1 MVVPISQVF
10 FQRLAETGHR
20 DSVKM
25 AASATPGYNKLAGK
39 KMIDDFPHKTGPVQA
54 SMQFRVRTYNR
65 KGVGITCFNWVDV
78 TNCEGC
84 WDLHARSG
92 ELWPPGGFILGLMKW
107 ELCITTLVEPWF
119 RGVEDGHDQNTWV
132 INLQNVVGLL
142 IIGFWVKQS
151 GKDGTKQ
158 NWSWMAIHT
167 MLQKW
172 CTANW
177 CRFICYLPALSQYQT
192 LQLDLN
198 QNSPQ
203 KASRIAN
210 DEAVEKG
217 TWIHEIPTNMMA

>member
-1 MVVPISQVF
+1 M
-10 FQRLAETGHR
+10 FQLSWRHQLWRSLGFACPER
-20 DSVKM
+20 WAM
-25 AASATPGYNKLAGK
+25 AS
-39 KMIDDFPHKTGPVQA
+39 
-54 SMQFRVRTYNR
+54 R
-65 KGVGITCFNWVDV
+65 
-78 TNCEGC
+78 
-84 WDLHARSG
+84 
-92 ELWPPGGFILGLMKW
+92 GFILGLMKW

-119 RGVEDGHDQNTWV
+119 RRSWPKYMGYQPPERG
-132 INLQNVVGLL
+132 GLL

-151 GKDGTKQ
+151 GKDGKKQ

-177 CRFICYLPALSQYQT
+177 CRCVCYLPALSQYQT

-198 QNSPQ
+198 QNSHQ
-203 KASRIAN
+203 KTSRIEN